1 MALLV
6 PGKSVQMAFCTCMCV
21 LIISILSLSLSLSPS
36 LSSSPPPSPVIAQ
49 YHEVAELAETTGR
62 KMYVDPS
69 IYASADE
76 AVRDFAREI
85 QPKFLSVKE
94 EIGRGKSLSINR
106 KS

>member
-21 LIISILSLSLSLSPS
+21 LVISILSLSLSLSIS
-36 LSSSPPPSPVIAQ
+36 LLFPPPSPVIAQ